1 MSTVLVHTVFRRLFC
16 AQVIALLG
24 TGLLTVALG
33 LLAFDIAGDSAGAV
47 LGTAMTIKMV
57 AYVAVSPVTAAL
69 TARLPRKPLLV
80 TTDIVRAGVALCLP
94 VVDQTW
100 QIYVLIFVLQS
111 ASATFTPAFQAV
123 IPSVLTDEDDYTR
136 GLSLSRLA
144 YDLES
149 VVSPVLA
156 AALLTVV
163 SYNNLFLGTVA
174 GFLGSAVLVLRS
186 RLPRVAQAPSEP
198 FLTRLT
204 GGARLFLRVRQL
216 RGLQGVNL
224 TVAAVQAMVI
234 INTVTLVR
242 GSMHREES
250 DVAMLLAAF
259 GAGSMTVALSIPW
272 LLRRIPDTLAMTAG
286 SVLSL
291 VVLGTVAWTI
301 PVAVDTGLWW
311 PLMLLWFLQ
320 GASTSLMLTPSPRIV
335 QKNSTETTRP
345 ALFAAQF
352 SLSHACFLLTYPVAG
367 ALGVAAGLPTTA
379 LVLVAVGAVGTLWT
393 ALNWYAGQRV
403 TV

>member
-1 MSTVLVHTVFRRLFC
+1 MATVLAHTAFRRLFC
-16 AQVIALLG
+16 AQVTALLG

-80 TTDIVRAGVALCLP
+80 ATDIVRAGVALCLP

-174 GFLGSAVLVLRS
+174 GFLGSALLVVRS
-186 RLPRVAQAPSEP
+186 RLPRVAQVPREP

-234 INTVTLVR
+234 VNTVVLVR
-242 GSMHREES
+242 GSMGR
-250 DVAMLLAAF
+250 DDTALAVTLGVF
-259 GAGSMTVALSIPW
+259 GAGSMIVAVTVPW
-272 LLRRIPDTLAMTAG
+272 LLRRIADTTAMLCGAVG
-286 SVLSL
+286 SL
-291 VVLGTVAWTI
+291 VVLALIAVVI
-301 PVAVDTGLWW
+301 PVAVDADAWW
-311 PLMLLWFLQ
+311 PLLFLWFLQ
-320 GASTSLMLTPSPRIV
+320 GASTSLMLTPSSKIV
-335 QKNSTETTRP
+335 QKNSTEATRP

-352 SLSHACFLLTYPVAG
+352 SLSHACFLVTYPVAG

-379 LVLVAVGAVGTLWT
+379 LVLVAVGAVGALWT

>member
-1 MSTVLVHTVFRRLFC
+1 MATVLAHTAFRRLFC
-16 AQVIALLG
+16 AQVTALLG

-80 TTDIVRAGVALCLP
+80 ATDIVRAGVALCLP

-174 GFLGSAVLVLRS
+174 GFLGSALLVVRS
-186 RLPRVAQAPSEP
+186 RLPRVAQVPGEP
-198 FLTRLT
+198 FLIRLT

-234 INTVTLVR
+234 VNTVVLVR
-242 GSMHREES
+242 GSMGR
-250 DVAMLLAAF
+250 DDTALAVTLGVF
-259 GAGSMTVALSIPW
+259 GAGSMIVAVTVPW
-272 LLRRIPDTLAMTAG
+272 LLRRIADTTAMLCGAVG
-286 SVLSL
+286 SL
-291 VVLGTVAWTI
+291 VVLALIAVVI
-301 PVAVDTGLWW
+301 PVAVDADAWW
-311 PLMLLWFLQ
+311 PLLFLWFLQ
-320 GASTSLMLTPSPRIV
+320 GASTSLMLTPSAKIV
-335 QKNSTETTRP
+335 QKNSTEATRP

-352 SLSHACFLLTYPVAG
+352 SLSHACFLVTYPVAG

-379 LVLVAVGAVGTLWT
+379 LVLVAVGAVGALWT